1 MGGSL
6 PPFFMEFNFQFGK
19 KPKTIFRYAVIGV
32 VFTSLVTGVSQC
44 THIPEENI
52 YDFIDEV
59 QRKYF
64 PQTDLNDIIINTPQL
79 LERRVHRDV
88 DKAIKDYEDL
98 TGDDGSVRISPS
110 YFSEKAPNKSN
121 AQKLLGGE
129 MRICGSWIPDCP
141 KENRADV
148 VQW

>member
-1 MGGSL
+1 MK
-6 PPFFMEFNFQFGK
+6 FDFQFGK
-19 KPKTIFRYAVIGV
+19 KKSSIFRYAVIGV

-79 LERRVHRDV
+79 LDRRVHRDI

-110 YFSEKAPNKSN
+110 YFSEKAPDKSN

-141 KENRADV
+141 KEN
-148 VQW
+148 QIQ

>member
-1 MGGSL
+1 MK
-6 PPFFMEFNFQFGK
+6 FDFQFGK
-19 KPKTIFRYAVIGV
+19 KKSSIFRYAIIGV

-52 YDFIDEV
+52 YDFVDEV

-79 LERRVHRDV
+79 LDRRVHRDV
-88 DKAIKDYEDL
+88 DKAIRDYEDL

-110 YFSEKAPNKSN
+110 YFSEKAPDKSN

-129 MRICGSWIPDCP
+129 MRICGSWVSDCP
-141 KENRADV
+141 KENQ
-148 VQW
+148 VQ

>member
-1 MGGSL
+1 MK
-6 PPFFMEFNFQFGK
+6 FDFQFGK
-19 KPKTIFRYAVIGV
+19 KKSSIFRYAIIGV

-52 YDFIDEV
+52 YDFVDEV

-79 LERRVHRDV
+79 LDRRVHRDV
-88 DKAIKDYEDL
+88 DKAIRDYEDL
-98 TGDDGSVRISPS
+98 TGDDESVRISPS
-110 YFSEKAPNKSN
+110 YFSEKAPDKSN

-129 MRICGSWIPDCP
+129 IRICGSWVPDCP
-141 KENRADV
+141 KEN
-148 VQW
+148 QIQ

>member
-1 MGGSL
+1 MK
-6 PPFFMEFNFQFGK
+6 FDFQFGK
-19 KPKTIFRYAVIGV
+19 KKSSIFRYAIIGV

-44 THIPEENI
+44 THISEENI
-52 YDFIDEV
+52 YDFVDEV

-79 LERRVHRDV
+79 LDRRVHRDV

-110 YFSEKAPNKSN
+110 YFSEKAPDKSN

-129 MRICGSWIPDCP
+129 IRICGSWVPDCP
-141 KENRADV
+141 KEN
-148 VQW
+148 QIQ

>member
-1 MGGSL
+1 MK
-6 PPFFMEFNFQFGK
+6 FDFQFGK
-19 KPKTIFRYAVIGV
+19 KKSSIFRYAIIGV

-44 THIPEENI
+44 THISEENI
-52 YDFIDEV
+52 YDFVDEV

-79 LERRVHRDV
+79 LDRRVHRDV
-88 DKAIKDYEDL
+88 DKAIRDYEDL

-110 YFSEKAPNKSN
+110 YFSEKAPDKSN

-129 MRICGSWIPDCP
+129 MRICGSWVSDCP
-141 KENRADV
+141 KENQ
-148 VQW
+148 VQ

>member
-1 MGGSL
+1 VK
-6 PPFFMEFNFQFGK
+6 FDFQFGK
-19 KPKTIFRYAVIGV
+19 KKPSIFRYAVIGV
-32 VFTSLVTGVSQC
+32 VFTSIVAGVSQC

-79 LERRVHRDV
+79 LDRRVHRDV

-110 YFSEKAPNKSN
+110 YFSEKAPDKSN

-129 MRICGSWIPDCP
+129 MRICGSWVPDCP
-141 KENRADV
+141 KEN
-148 VQW
+148 QIQ

>member
-1 MGGSL
+1 VK
-6 PPFFMEFNFQFGK
+6 FDFQFGK
-19 KPKTIFRYAVIGV
+19 KKSSIFRYAVIGV

-59 QRKYF
+59 QRKL
-64 PQTDLNDIIINTPQL
+64 PGKPLNDYIINDPVL
-79 LERRVHRDV
+79 LDRRVHRDV

-110 YFSEKAPNKSN
+110 YFSEKAPDNSN

-129 MRICGSWIPDCP
+129 MRICGSWVPDCP
-141 KENRADV
+141 KEN
-148 VQW
+148 QIQ

>member
-6 PPFFMEFNFQFGK
+6 PPFFMKFDFQFGK
-19 KPKTIFRYAVIGV
+19 KKSSIFRYAVIGV

-79 LERRVHRDV
+79 LDRRVHRDV

-110 YFSEKAPNKSN
+110 YFSEKAPDKSN

-129 MRICGSWIPDCP
+129 MRICGSWVPDCP
-141 KENRADV
+141 KENQ
-148 VQW
+148 VQ

>member
-1 MGGSL
+1 VK
-6 PPFFMEFNFQFGK
+6 FDFQFGK
-19 KPKTIFRYAVIGV
+19 KKSSIFRYAVIGV

-79 LERRVHRDV
+79 LDRRVHRDV

-110 YFSEKAPNKSN
+110 YFSEKAPDKSN

-141 KENRADV
+141 KENQ
-148 VQW
+148 VQ

>member
-1 MGGSL
+1 MKIGEKV
-6 PPFFMEFNFQFGK
+6 FVKFDFQFGK
-19 KPKTIFRYAVIGV
+19 KKSSIFRYAIIGV
-32 VFTSLVTGVSQC
+32 VFTSIVAGVSQC

-79 LERRVHRDV
+79 LDRRVHRDV

-110 YFSEKAPNKSN
+110 YFSEKAPDKSN

-129 MRICGSWIPDCP
+129 MRICGSWVPDCP
-141 KENRADV
+141 KEN
-148 VQW
+148 QIQ

>member
-6 PPFFMEFNFQFGK
+6 PPFFMKFDFQFGK
-19 KPKTIFRYAVIGV
+19 KKSSIFRYAVIGV

-79 LERRVHRDV
+79 LDRRVHRDV
-88 DKAIKDYEDL
+88 DKAIRDYEDL

-110 YFSEKAPNKSN
+110 YFSEKAPDKSN

-129 MRICGSWIPDCP
+129 IRICGSWVPDCP
-141 KENRADV
+141 KEN
-148 VQW
+148 QIQ